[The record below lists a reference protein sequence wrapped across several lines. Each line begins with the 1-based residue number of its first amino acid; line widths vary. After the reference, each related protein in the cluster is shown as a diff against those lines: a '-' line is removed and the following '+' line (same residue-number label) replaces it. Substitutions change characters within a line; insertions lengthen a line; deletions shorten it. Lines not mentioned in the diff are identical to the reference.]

1 MNSIKSALL
10 LIGLLGCSFEG
21 KNEKTLILT
30 DSGLSYEILKP
41 GSGSIAKAG
50 LEVTIKETT
59 KYRDGTLIFSTEQ
72 IGGSL
77 TFLLGGNQVVDGVDE
92 GVQGMQIGEVRRLIV
107 PPTLSKRSEYPDYL
121 SPDSVLIYEIE
132 LLEILE

>member
-1 MNSIKSALL
+1 MKSIKSAILI
-10 LIGLLGCSFEG
+10 IGLFGCSLG
-21 KNEKTLILT
+21 DKNEKALIVT
-30 DSGLSYEILKP
+30 DSGLSYEILKS
-41 GSGSIAKAG
+41 GSGAIAKAG

-107 PPTLSKRSEYPDYL
+107 SPTLSKRSEYPDYL